1 MLCCGVFY
9 YRVLSL
15 SFFFLMN
22 LENGLA
28 KGFIFFFL
36 IMLINTEFK
45 GNDFV
50 PSSIFFL
57 CL

>member
-1 MLCCGVFY
+1 MLRCFL
-9 YRVLSL
+9 LSGFIFE
-15 SFFFLMN
+15 FFFLMN